1 MTSPVL
7 VPLNNPRICKEPR
20 VDFYYCTDLTL
31 LTQFNLPTQFAE
43 TYLEP
48 SRTSMKVPFVIMVNG

>member
-7 VPLNNPRICKEPR
+7 VPLNNPRIWKEPQ
-20 VDFYYCTDLTL
+20 VAFYYCTDLTL

-43 TYLEP
+43 KLLEP
-48 SRTSMKVPFVIMVNG
+48 SRTSVKVRFVIIVNG

>member
-7 VPLNNPRICKEPR
+7 VPLNNPRICNEPQ
-20 VDFYYCTDLTL
+20 VAFYYCTDLTL

-43 TYLEP
+43 TY
-48 SRTSMKVPFVIMVNG
+48 

>member
-1 MTSPVL
+1 MTSPVW

-20 VDFYYCTDLTL
+20 VAFYYCTDLTL